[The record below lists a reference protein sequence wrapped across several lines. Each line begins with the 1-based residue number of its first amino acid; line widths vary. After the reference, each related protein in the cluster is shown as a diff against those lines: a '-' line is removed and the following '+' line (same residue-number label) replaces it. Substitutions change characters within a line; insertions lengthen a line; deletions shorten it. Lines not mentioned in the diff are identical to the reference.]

1 MKSISFDVPD
11 EYPWVIL
18 GCLILCFECAMT
30 AILGSK
36 QRQKCFTEDYM
47 KKFNDEHIA
56 AFGTASTPS
65 KGGYPT
71 LVMDTTPTSSAIS
84 NGMTSITHSEP
95 IKIS

>member
-65 KGGYPT
+65 KGGYP
-71 LVMDTTPTSSAIS
+71 DSG
-84 NGMTSITHSEP
+84 NGYYSDKLSYKQWFNLNNAFRTH
-95 IKIS
+95 